1 MAASE
6 PQGIWTQAGSLGTS
20 IPFLPRGC
28 EGNEIVDLDS
38 GSFTSALELP
48 APHMS
53 FHDSEQGP
61 VNLISSEAAKQLK
74 VSPGSLT
81 PSPELPDFCTHFR
94 PRCRPSSGSHPSL
107 SPLIQ
112 GTGHG

>member
-28 EGNEIVDLDS
+28 EGNEIVDRTLAHS
-38 GSFTSALELP
+38 PLPWSSQLLRALSP
-48 APHMS
+48 CP

-61 VNLISSEAAKQLK
+61 VNLLFSEAEKQLK
-74 VSPGSLT
+74 VSPCSLT
-81 PSPELPDFCTHFR
+81 RHHNSLTSAHTSAPGADHPRVLTLPCL
-94 PRCRPSSGSHPSL
+94 P
-107 SPLIQ
+107 
-112 GTGHG
+112 